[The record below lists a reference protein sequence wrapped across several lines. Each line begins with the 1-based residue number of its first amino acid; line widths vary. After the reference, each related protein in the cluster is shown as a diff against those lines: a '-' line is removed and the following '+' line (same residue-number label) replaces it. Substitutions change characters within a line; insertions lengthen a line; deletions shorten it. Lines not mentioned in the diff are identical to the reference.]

1 MINILLITIHI
12 VYNNYVTPCR
22 ACTDYIDHVPLE
34 VKMTEQDKAMRKK
47 VKLLK
52 KSDPSEYDVNE
63 NFLQFVAYYVES
75 GNAREAWTQA
85 GYSPNS
91 AGSAM
96 SRLRDNW
103 RLVES
108 MVKER
113 IGAHVPMALS
123 GIIELAQT
131 AKQESIRLKAQ
142 QDILYRAGYDKPME
156 MIVTDKDAKDLKDD
170 ELQKE
175 LLAIL
180 GKNQTIDVKAEEIH

>member
-1 MINILLITIHI
+1 M
-12 VYNNYVTPCR
+12 
-22 ACTDYIDHVPLE
+22 A
-34 VKMTEQDKAMRKK
+34 
-47 VKLLK
+47 
-52 KSDPSEYDVNE
+52 
-63 NFLQFVAYYVES
+63 
-75 GNAREAWTQA
+75 
-85 GYSPNS
+85 
-91 AGSAM
+91 
-96 SRLRDNW
+96 RLRDNW

-156 MIVTDKDAKDLKDD
+156 MVLTDKDAKDLKDD

-180 GKNQTIDVKAEEIH
+180 GKNHTLDVKAEEIH

>member
-1 MINILLITIHI
+1 MS
-12 VYNNYVTPCR
+12 
-22 ACTDYIDHVPLE
+22 
-34 VKMTEQDKAMRKK
+34 DKDMRKK
-47 VKLLK
+47 VRLLK
-52 KSDPSEYDVNE
+52 KSDPDEYNVNE
-63 NFLQFVAYYVES
+63 QFLQFVAYYVES
-75 GNAREAWTQA
+75 GNARQAWTQA

-91 AGSAM
+91 AGTAM

-113 IGAHVPMALS
+113 IGAHVPMALT

-156 MIVTDKDAKDLKDD
+156 MVVTDKEAKDLKDE
-170 ELQKE
+170 ELQNE

-180 GKNQTIDVKAEEIH
+180 NKNPVIDAEIDEE

>member
-1 MINILLITIHI
+1 
-12 VYNNYVTPCR
+12 
-22 ACTDYIDHVPLE
+22 
-34 VKMTEQDKAMRKK
+34 MTEQDKAMRKK

-75 GNAREAWTQA
+75 GNAREAWVQA

-96 SRLRDNW
+96 ARLRDNW

-180 GKNQTIDVKAEEIH
+180 GKNHTIDVKAEEIH

>member
-1 MINILLITIHI
+1 
-12 VYNNYVTPCR
+12 
-22 ACTDYIDHVPLE
+22 
-34 VKMTEQDKAMRKK
+34 MTEQDKEMRKR

-52 KSDPSEYDVNE
+52 KSDPDEYNVNE
-63 NFLQFVAYYVES
+63 QFLHFVASYVES
-75 GNAREAWTQA
+75 GDARGSWVQA

-91 AGSAM
+91 AGTAM

-113 IGAHVPMALS
+113 IGAHVPMALT

-156 MIVTDKDAKDLKDD
+156 MVVTDKEAKDLKDD

-180 GKNQTIDVKAEEIH
+180 GKPTIDVEAEEL

>member
-1 MINILLITIHI
+1 MS
-12 VYNNYVTPCR
+12 
-22 ACTDYIDHVPLE
+22 
-34 VKMTEQDKAMRKK
+34 DKDMRKK
-47 VKLLK
+47 VRLLK
-52 KSDPSEYDVNE
+52 KSDPDEYNVNE
-63 NFLQFVAYYVES
+63 QFLQFVAYYVES
-75 GNAREAWTQA
+75 GNARQSWTQA

-91 AGSAM
+91 AGTAM

-113 IGAHVPMALS
+113 IGAHVPMALT

-156 MIVTDKDAKDLKDD
+156 MVVTDKEAKDLKDE
-170 ELQKE
+170 ELQNE
-175 LLAIL
+175 LLSIL
-180 GKNQTIDVKAEEIH
+180 NKNPVINAEAEEE

>member
-1 MINILLITIHI
+1 
-12 VYNNYVTPCR
+12 
-22 ACTDYIDHVPLE
+22 
-34 VKMTEQDKAMRKK
+34 MTEQDKAIRKK
-47 VKLLK
+47 VNLLK

-75 GNAREAWTQA
+75 GSAREAWVQA

-96 SRLRDNW
+96 ARLRDNW

-156 MIVTDKDAKDLKDD
+156 MVLTDKDAKDLKDD

-180 GKNQTIDVKAEEIH
+180 GKNHTLDVKAEEIH

>member
-1 MINILLITIHI
+1 
-12 VYNNYVTPCR
+12 
-22 ACTDYIDHVPLE
+22 
-34 VKMTEQDKAMRKK
+34 MTEQDKAMRKK
-47 VKLLK
+47 VNLLK

-75 GNAREAWTQA
+75 GSAREAWVQA

-156 MIVTDKDAKDLKDD
+156 MVLTDKDAKDLKDD

-180 GKNQTIDVKAEEIH
+180 GKNHTIDIKAEEIH

>member
-1 MINILLITIHI
+1 
-12 VYNNYVTPCR
+12 
-22 ACTDYIDHVPLE
+22 
-34 VKMTEQDKAMRKK
+34 
-47 VKLLK
+47 
-52 KSDPSEYDVNE
+52 
-63 NFLQFVAYYVES
+63 
-75 GNAREAWTQA
+75 
-85 GYSPNS
+85 
-91 AGSAM
+91 M

-113 IGAHVPMALS
+113 IGAHVPMALT

-156 MIVTDKDAKDLKDD
+156 MVLTDKDAKDLKDD

-180 GKNQTIDVKAEEIH
+180 GKTQTIDVLPEEIH

>member
-1 MINILLITIHI
+1 M
-12 VYNNYVTPCR
+12 
-22 ACTDYIDHVPLE
+22 TDKD
-34 VKMTEQDKAMRKK
+34 MRKK

-63 NFLQFVAYYVES
+63 QFLQFVAYYVES
-75 GNAREAWTQA
+75 GDARGSWVQA
-85 GYSPNS
+85 GYSANS
-91 AGSAM
+91 ASSAM

-113 IGAHVPMALS
+113 IGAHVPMALT

-180 GKNQTIDVKAEEIH
+180 GKNHTIDVKAEEIH

>member
-1 MINILLITIHI
+1 
-12 VYNNYVTPCR
+12 
-22 ACTDYIDHVPLE
+22 
-34 VKMTEQDKAMRKK
+34 MTEQDKAMRKK
-47 VKLLK
+47 VNLLK

-75 GNAREAWTQA
+75 GSAREAWVQA

-180 GKNQTIDVKAEEIH
+180 GKNHTIDVKAEEIH

>member
-1 MINILLITIHI
+1 M
-12 VYNNYVTPCR
+12 CR
-22 ACTDYIDHVPLE
+22 ACTGYIDHVPLE

-47 VKLLK
+47 VNLLK

-75 GNAREAWTQA
+75 GSAREAWVQA

-156 MIVTDKDAKDLKDD
+156 MVLTDKDAKDLKDD

-180 GKNQTIDVKAEEIH
+180 GKNHTIDVKAEEIH

>member
-1 MINILLITIHI
+1 
-12 VYNNYVTPCR
+12 
-22 ACTDYIDHVPLE
+22 
-34 VKMTEQDKAMRKK
+34 MRKK
-47 VKLLK
+47 VRLLK
-52 KSDPSEYDVNE
+52 KSDPDEYNVNE
-63 NFLQFVAYYVES
+63 QFLQFVAYYVES
-75 GNAREAWTQA
+75 GNARQSWTQA

-91 AGSAM
+91 AGTAM

-113 IGAHVPMALS
+113 IGAHVPMALT

-156 MIVTDKDAKDLKDD
+156 MVVTDKEAKDLKDE
-170 ELQKE
+170 ELQNE
-175 LLAIL
+175 LLSIL
-180 GKNQTIDVKAEEIH
+180 NKNPVINAEAEEE

>member
-1 MINILLITIHI
+1 
-12 VYNNYVTPCR
+12 
-22 ACTDYIDHVPLE
+22 
-34 VKMTEQDKAMRKK
+34 MTEQDKAMRKK
-47 VKLLK
+47 VNLLK

-75 GNAREAWTQA
+75 GSAREAWVQA

-156 MIVTDKDAKDLKDD
+156 MVLTDKDAKDLKDD

-180 GKNQTIDVKAEEIH
+180 GKNHTIDVKAEEIH

>member
-1 MINILLITIHI
+1 M
-12 VYNNYVTPCR
+12 CR
-22 ACTDYIDHVPLE
+22 ACTVYIDHVPLE

-75 GNAREAWTQA
+75 GSAREAWVQA

-123 GIIELAQT
+123 GIIELAQS

-180 GKNQTIDVKAEEIH
+180 GKNHTIDVKAEEIH

>member
-1 MINILLITIHI
+1 MS
-12 VYNNYVTPCR
+12 
-22 ACTDYIDHVPLE
+22 
-34 VKMTEQDKAMRKK
+34 DKDIRKK
-47 VKLLK
+47 VRLLK
-52 KSDPSEYDVNE
+52 KSDPDEYNVNE
-63 NFLQFVAYYVES
+63 QFLQFVANYVES
-75 GNAREAWTQA
+75 GNARQSWTQA
-85 GYSPNS
+85 GYSPKS
-91 AGSAM
+91 AGTAM

-113 IGAHVPMALS
+113 IGSHVPMALT

-156 MIVTDKDAKDLKDD
+156 MVVTDKEAKDLKDD

-175 LLAIL
+175 LLMIL
-180 GKNQTIDVKAEEIH
+180 NKNPVIDAEVEEE

>member
-1 MINILLITIHI
+1 MSED
-12 VYNNYVTPCR
+12 
-22 ACTDYIDHVPLE
+22 A
-34 VKMTEQDKAMRKK
+34 AMRKK

-75 GNAREAWTQA
+75 GNARESWTKA

-113 IGAHVPMALS
+113 IGAHVPMALT

-156 MIVTDKDAKDLKDD
+156 MVLTDKDAKDLKDD

-180 GKNQTIDVKAEEIH
+180 GKNHTIDVKAEEIH

>member
-1 MINILLITIHI
+1 MSED
-12 VYNNYVTPCR
+12 
-22 ACTDYIDHVPLE
+22 A
-34 VKMTEQDKAMRKK
+34 AMRKK

-75 GNAREAWTQA
+75 GDARGSWTKA

-108 MVKER
+108 MVKR
-113 IGAHVPMALS
+113 NLGQKDS
-123 GIIELAQT
+123 GRFLPGHGGVLDKIDSFIFTIPFAYYYV
-131 AKQESIRLKAQ
+131 RWV
-142 QDILYRAGYDKPME
+142 IL
-156 MIVTDKDAKDLKDD
+156 
-170 ELQKE
+170 
-175 LLAIL
+175 
-180 GKNQTIDVKAEEIH
+180 

>member
-1 MINILLITIHI
+1 M
-12 VYNNYVTPCR
+12 CR
-22 ACTDYIDHVPLE
+22 ACTGYIDHVPLE

-75 GNAREAWTQA
+75 GSAREAWVQA

-123 GIIELAQT
+123 GIIELAQS

-156 MIVTDKDAKDLKDD
+156 MVLTDKDAKDLKDD

-180 GKNQTIDVKAEEIH
+180 GKNHTIDVKAEEIH

>member
-1 MINILLITIHI
+1 MSED
-12 VYNNYVTPCR
+12 
-22 ACTDYIDHVPLE
+22 A
-34 VKMTEQDKAMRKK
+34 AMRKK

-75 GNAREAWTQA
+75 GNARGSWTKA

-91 AGSAM
+91 ASSAM

-113 IGAHVPMALS
+113 IGAHVPMALT

-156 MIVTDKDAKDLKDD
+156 MVLTDKDAKDLKDD

-180 GKNQTIDVKAEEIH
+180 GKTQTIDVLPE

>member
-1 MINILLITIHI
+1 
-12 VYNNYVTPCR
+12 
-22 ACTDYIDHVPLE
+22 
-34 VKMTEQDKAMRKK
+34 MTEQDKAMRKK

-75 GNAREAWTQA
+75 GSAREAWVQA

-123 GIIELAQT
+123 GIIELAQS

-180 GKNQTIDVKAEEIH
+180 GKNHTIDVKAEEIH